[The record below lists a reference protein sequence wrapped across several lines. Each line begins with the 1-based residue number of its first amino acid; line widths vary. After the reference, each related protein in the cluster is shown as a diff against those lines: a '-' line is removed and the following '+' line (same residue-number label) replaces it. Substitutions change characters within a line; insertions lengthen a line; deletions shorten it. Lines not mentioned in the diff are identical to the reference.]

1 MNQTDYPESVK
12 AADLRLGTLQVRLA
26 QDKSEIEAAQRLRYQ
41 VFYEEMQAQPSAAMA
56 AAKRDFDEMDD
67 YCDHLLVFDTTK
79 KGVEAIIGTYRLIRR
94 VHATKRGK
102 FYSSDEYDITSLI
115 NYPGEIL
122 ELGRSCVAA
131 EYRTRPIMQLMW
143 RGLAAYVFQYDI
155 TILFGCASF
164 PGTDPKQHAMALS
177 YLYYHHLA
185 PPGMRPK
192 ALTERYVDM
201 RLLPPEAFNAA
212 TMVDDIKLDPRSGGN
227 NLPPLIKGYLR
238 VGAFIGDG
246 AVIDHQFNTTDVCI
260 IVKTDLLTD
269 RYLRHYERKVRD
281 VPLV

>member
-1 MNQTDYPESVK
+1 MAETDYPESVG

-26 QDKSEIEAAQRLRYQ
+26 HDLREIEAAQRLRYQ
-41 VFYEEMQAQPSAAMA
+41 VFYEEMKAEASPAMA
-56 AAKRDFDEMDD
+56 AAKRDFDEMDAH
-67 YCDHLLVFDTTK
+67 CDHLLVLDTTK
-79 KGVEAIIGTYRLIRR
+79 TGDEAIIGTYRLIRR
-94 VHATKRGK
+94 VHAEKRGK
-102 FYSSDEYDITSLI
+102 FYSSDEFDISPI
-115 NYPGEIL
+115 IKYPGEIL

-155 TILFGCASF
+155 AILFGCASF

-185 PPGMRPK
+185 PPGMRPR
-192 ALTERYVDM
+192 ALEDRYVDM
-201 RLLPPEAFNAA
+201 RLLPPEAFDAS
-212 TMVDDIKLDPRSGGN
+212 TMPDNIKVDPRSGAN

-246 AVIDHQFNTTDVCI
+246 AVIDTQFNSTDVCI

-269 RYLRHYERKVRD
+269 RYLRHYERRVRD